1 MINRFVSTFKGLFA
15 EGDGGLEARTDLALL
30 SGQLREAGGA
40 VRQARL
46 ALALASAQHQQDRN
60 RRNRIDRT
68 LLDLE
73 DRTRT
78 ALVQGRD
85 GFAREGAEAIAVL
98 EDEREAL
105 DRSVRSSEPDLAA
118 LRQNLHRTEARLRD
132 LERGRNVAH
141 VRARISAAGSATADP
156 APLYQA
162 EETLERINTR
172 QERGVL
178 ADQALAALSV
188 IDRPGDLIERLADAG
203 CGSPASSSA
212 DAVLERLRATST
224 QAVEMKK

>member
-73 DRTRT
+73 
-78 ALVQGRD
+78 
-85 GFAREGAEAIAVL
+85 
-98 EDEREAL
+98 
-105 DRSVRSSEPDLAA
+105 
-118 LRQNLHRTEARLRD
+118 
-132 LERGRNVAH
+132 
-141 VRARISAAGSATADP
+141 
-156 APLYQA
+156 
-162 EETLERINTR
+162 
-172 QERGVL
+172 
-178 ADQALAALSV
+178 
-188 IDRPGDLIERLADAG
+188 
-203 CGSPASSSA
+203 
-212 DAVLERLRATST
+212 
-224 QAVEMKK
+224 